1 MFEVISNLLN
11 GSSPSAMKVGLYW
24 FFIDLA
30 LSACLFV
37 SLERAFALHKNQKVL
52 RPEWQIDLSYFAVNH
67 LSIALLLIPANV
79 VAQAMLSG
87 GEQGL
92 VQEWIGNLPFPVALL
107 LIVLVADLIQYWVHR
122 MYHQIPTLWR
132 FHAVHHSTTTL
143 DWLSGSRQHLL
154 ELCLTRTLL
163 LAPFIVL
170 GFAPAVVNTFIVIG
184 GLQAVFNH
192 SNINARLGWLRF
204 IVVTPN
210 FHHWHHSRQPV
221 AINRNYAAHFS
232 FLDYL
237 FHTAIQTDDLW
248 PTQYGLRN
256 EEFPSGMVQQF
267 VFPFTKKGESSTL

>member
-1 MFEVISNLLN
+1 MFELIAHLLD
-11 GSSPSAMKVGLYW
+11 GASPSATTVGLYW
-24 FFIDLA
+24 LFIDLG

-37 SLERAFALHKNQKVL
+37 TLEKAFALREKQKVL
-52 RPEWQIDLSYFAVNH
+52 RPEWQTDLSYFAVNH
-67 LSIALLLIPANV
+67 FLIVFLLIPANV

-87 GEQGL
+87 VDQGQ
-92 VQEWIGNLPFPVALL
+92 VQEWIRNLPFPAALL

-122 MYHQIPTLWR
+122 MYHQIPWLWR

-154 ELCLTRTLL
+154 ELFVTRTLL

-170 GFAPAVVNTFIVIG
+170 GFAPAVVDTFIVVG

-192 SNINARLGWLRF
+192 SNINARLGWLRW

-210 FHHWHHSRQPV
+210 FHHWHHSRQAV
-221 AINRNYAAHFS
+221 ALDRNFAAHFS

-237 FHTAIQTDDLW
+237 FGTALRTDDLW
-248 PTQYGLRN
+248 PTQYGLKDV
-256 EEFPSGMVQQF
+256 EFPKGMAQQF
-267 VFPFTKKGESSTL
+267 VFPFTKKDESGTL